1 MHNFLSSTYHKHLN
15 LNIATKF
22 EVHAKNDQRFAMHVI
37 VIPLQVNLVP
47 IKIYEVNKRASSA
60 DALWQGQGR
69 GVYDES
75 KNFTQNISLNEIT
88 YIIP

>member
-37 VIPLQVNLVP
+37 VIPLQLNFVL
-47 IKIYEVNKRASSA
+47 IKIYEVNTRTSSA
-60 DALWQGQGR
+60 DNIWQGQGR
-69 GVYDES
+69 GLYEEY